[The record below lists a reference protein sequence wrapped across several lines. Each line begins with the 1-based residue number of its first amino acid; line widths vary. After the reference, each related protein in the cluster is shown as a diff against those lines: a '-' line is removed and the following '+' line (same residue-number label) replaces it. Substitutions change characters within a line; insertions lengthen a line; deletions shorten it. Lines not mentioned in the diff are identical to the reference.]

1 MIATVRISIHVEGE
15 ERTAEGDREDKEP
28 DKMPHIIAPL
38 LELRL
43 FRHAIH
49 LSTLRLRGGW
59 ALAWSK
65 LLGWPSRVAQP

>member
-15 ERTAEGDREDKEP
+15 ERTAEGDREDKAP

-38 LELRL
+38 LELRT

-49 LSTLRLRGGW
+49 LSTLR
-59 ALAWSK
+59 
-65 LLGWPSRVAQP
+65 

>member
-15 ERTAEGDREDKEP
+15 ERTAEGNREDKEP

-38 LELRL
+38 LELRT

-49 LSTLRLRGGW
+49 LSTLR
-59 ALAWSK
+59 
-65 LLGWPSRVAQP
+65 